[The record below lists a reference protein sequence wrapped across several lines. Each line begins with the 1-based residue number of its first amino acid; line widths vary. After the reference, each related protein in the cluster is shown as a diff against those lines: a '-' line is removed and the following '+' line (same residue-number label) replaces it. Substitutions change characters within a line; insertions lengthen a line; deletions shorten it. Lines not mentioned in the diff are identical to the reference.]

1 VWSSAIEAL
10 GSRLAP
16 MSRTRFRLTP
26 LACVACC
33 VLALEPSQ
41 EHESAFGAA
50 RPRINAIS
58 REVGSSNGGT
68 ALIIS
73 GSRFELGATV
83 AFGGRLAAVTMNNA
97 TQIGVVT
104 PSHASGVVDV
114 VVTNPGSG
122 SFALKRAFDYE
133 PGPTI
138 IYFSE
143 NFEEGSTG
151 RLFADHADGCLI
163 PFTTDESAA
172 KGTRAVK
179 TGGHCYLS
187 RLEYRFCAQAKA
199 SNNFD
204 YGSAEQPCNPAA
216 SDANGLYHRFFF
228 MMPQS
233 TIDAVTK
240 AGTQMKLHLAR
251 GCIDLQCKGYA
262 WDQTG
267 FGLDFQSS
275 PANQLRTFSDSGV
288 EGNPV
293 PKVDFLLKGGVWYEV
308 QFHYKR
314 DVATHNGRFR
324 MWVNGVLL
332 QDVIG
337 PHNGSD
343 GLNDQQSLW
352 IGQVT
357 SRVPPPFS
365 TVVYVDDVAAA
376 NGWIER

>member
-1 VWSSAIEAL
+1 
-10 GSRLAP
+10 
-16 MSRTRFRLTP
+16 MSRTRFP
-26 LACVACC
+26 LVLVACAACC
-33 VLALEPSQ
+33 VLALERCQ
-41 EHESAFGAA
+41 EDEFAFAA
-50 RPRINAIS
+50 VRPRINAIS
-58 REVGSSNGGT
+58 REVGSSDGGT

-73 GSRFELGATV
+73 GSRFEPGATV
-83 AFGGRLAAVTMNNA
+83 AFGGTPATVTMDNA
-97 TQIGVVT
+97 MQIGVVT
-104 PSHASGVVDV
+104 PSHAPGVVDV
-114 VVTNPGSG
+114 VVTNPDGG
-122 SFALKRAFDYE
+122 SFALKKNFDYE

-138 IYFSE
+138 VYFSE
-143 NFEEGSTG
+143 NFEDGSTG
-151 RLFADHADGCLI
+151 RLFADHDDGCLV
-163 PFTTDESAA
+163 PVTTVESAA
-172 KGTRAVK
+172 KGTHGVK

-204 YGSAEQPCNPAA
+204 FGSAEQPCNPAA

-240 AGTQMKLHLAR
+240 SGTQMKLHLAR
-251 GCIDLQCKGYA
+251 GCIDQQCKGYA

-267 FGLDFQSS
+267 FGLAFQSN

-314 DVATHNGRFR
+314 DVATHKGRFR

-343 GLNDQQSLW
+343 GLSDQQSLW

-357 SRVPPPFS
+357 SEVPPPFS
-365 TVVYVDDVAAA
+365 TMVYVDEVAAA